1 MPLLPGT
8 RLGPYEVTAQIGV
21 GGMGEVY
28 RATDTNLRRVVAI
41 KVLPASVIGDT
52 ERLARFQREAEVLAA
67 FNHPNIA
74 AIYGLERS
82 TATSA
87 LVMELVEGTTLED
100 RINQGAVPV
109 DEALSIAKQ
118 IADAL
123 EAAHDQNIIH
133 RDLKPAN
140 IKLRPD
146 GTVKV
151 LDFGLAKAM
160 EPTGAMSAS
169 VSMSPTITTPAMTQ
183 AGMILGTAAYMS
195 PEQAR
200 GKPVGKQ
207 ADIWAFGVVLFEMLT
222 GKRAFPG
229 EDITETLAAVIRAE
243 PDWTAL
249 PAELPS
255 SVATYLTR
263 CLQKDPRQRVQ
274 AIGDVRLAL
283 TGAFE
288 TATPQ
293 RTTTAASAT
302 PHRRLV
308 WMAPLAG
315 AAVMIVL
322 LSVPALQHLRETP
335 PPETRTEI
343 VTPATDQPTSI
354 ALSPDGQQIV
364 FVASDEGRSR
374 LWLRFLATT
383 TAQPLAGTEGATDPF
398 WSPDSRAI
406 GFFAGGALKRLDVGG
421 GGTPQ
426 TLASVITG
434 RGGTWNADGVIVFA
448 PSDGAHLMRVSA
460 AGGTAT
466 AVTTLGPQQ
475 AAHRFPHFLPDG
487 RRFLFNMRSAS
498 NTDAIYLGALD
509 GRDPIR
515 LTPAESRA
523 DPCSSS
529 TACGQSVYLPS
540 GWLLWMRAGALVAQ
554 RLDVAQATLTGD
566 PVTLADGV
574 AIVSVAATG
583 LMAYRT
589 AAGGH
594 RQLAWF
600 DRSGKARGV
609 IGGADGN
616 DLQHPRVSHDGR
628 RVVVTRTVQG
638 NTDLWLL
645 DNARTSR
652 VTFDAALDFFP
663 LWSPDD
669 TRIVFRSNRAGAFD
683 LYQKL
688 ANGAGMEERLV
699 TSDQIKVP
707 TSMSAVS
714 RVLMY
719 YSLDPQTNADLWV
732 MPMASDSTP
741 AVFLKTPFREVWG
754 SFSPD
759 GRWVAYQS
767 NESGRP
773 EIYIRPFVAPASA
786 TAATRASGGQWQV
799 STAGGIM
806 PLWRPDGKE
815 LYYLNPAGA
824 MTAAQVTVTGSTL
837 EPGEPVELFPTR
849 IYGGGVDSQQARQ
862 YDVGPDGRFLINSVL
877 DEVAAPITLVQNWN
891 PDAKQRRPR

>member
-1 MPLLPGT
+1 MALLPGT
-8 RLGPYEVTAQIGV
+8 RLGPYEVIAQIGV

-28 RATDTNLRRVVAI
+28 RATDTSLRRSVAI
-41 KVLPASVIGDT
+41 KVLPDSVVGDT

-82 TATSA
+82 TATTA
-87 LVMELVEGTTLED
+87 LVMELVEGTTLAD
-100 RINQGAVPV
+100 RIDQGAVPV

-123 EAAHDQNIIH
+123 EAAHEQNIIH

-140 IKLRPD
+140 IKVRPD

-160 EPTGAMSAS
+160 EPAGAMSPS
-169 VSMSPTITTPAMTQ
+169 LSMSPTITTPAMTQ

-200 GKPVGKQ
+200 GKPVDKR
-207 ADIWAFGVVLFEMLT
+207 ADIWAFGAVLFEMLT

-229 EDITETLAAVIRAE
+229 EDITDTLAAVVRAE
-243 PDWTAL
+243 PDWGAL
-249 PAELPS
+249 PADLPS
-255 SVATYLTR
+255 ALSAYLTR

-288 TATPQ
+288 TAMPQ
-293 RTTTAASAT
+293 GTATATSAT
-302 PHRRLV
+302 PRGRLV
-308 WMAPLAG
+308 WMALLAS
-315 AAVMIVL
+315 AAVVIVSL
-322 LSVPALQHLRETP
+322 AVPTLQHLRETP

-343 VTPATDQPTSI
+343 VTPVTDQPTSI

-364 FVASDEGRSR
+364 FVASDEGGSR

-406 GFFAGGALKRLDVGG
+406 GFFARGALKRLDVGG
-421 GGTPQ
+421 GGTPR
-426 TLASVITG
+426 TLAPVVTG
-434 RGGTWNADGVIVFA
+434 RGGTWNTDGVIVFA
-448 PSDGAHLMRVSA
+448 PSDGTHLMRVSA
-460 AGGTAT
+460 TGGTAA

-487 RRFLFNMRSAS
+487 RRFLFNVRSAS
-498 NTDAIYLGALD
+498 NTDTIYLGALD
-509 GRDPIR
+509 GSAPIR
-515 LTPAESRA
+515 LTLADSRA
-523 DPCSSS
+523 
-529 TACGQSVYLPS
+529 VYLPS
-540 GWLLWMRAGALVAQ
+540 GWLLWVRAGALVAQ
-554 RLDVAQATLTGD
+554 RLDAAQATLTGE
-566 PVTLADGV
+566 PVTLADEV
-574 AIVSVAATG
+574 AVVSVAATG
-583 LMAYRT
+583 LVAYRT
-589 AAGGH
+589 AVGGR

-600 DRSGKARGV
+600 DRSGTARGV
-609 IGGADGN
+609 GGVPDGN
-616 DLQHPRVSHDGR
+616 DLEHPRVSHDGR

-638 NTDLWLL
+638 NADLWLL
-645 DNARTSR
+645 DGARTSR
-652 VTFDAALDFFP
+652 VTFDAERDLFP
-663 LWSPDD
+663 LWSPDG

-688 ANGAGMEERLV
+688 ASGAGMEERLV
-699 TSDQIKVP
+699 ASDQIKVP
-707 TSMSAVS
+707 TSVSVVS

-719 YSLDPQTNADLWV
+719 YSLDPQTSADLWV
-732 MPMASDSTP
+732 MPMAGNRTP

-754 SFSPD
+754 AFSPD

-773 EIYIRPFVAPASA
+773 EIYVRPFAPPAA
-786 TAATRASGGQWQV
+786 AGTAAGAAGGQWQV

-824 MTAAQVTVTGSTL
+824 MMAAHVTVTGSTL
-837 EPGEPVELFPTR
+837 EPGAPVVLFPTR
-849 IYGGGVDSQQARQ
+849 IYGGGVDAQHGRQ
-862 YDVGPDGRFLINSVL
+862 YDVAPDGRFLINSVV
-877 DEVAAPITLVQNWN
+877 DDVSAPITLLQNWN
-891 PDAKQRRPR
+891 PEAKQRRSR